1 MRPYPSI
8 PNVFKRNAETFK
20 LILGAWSSPELAFA
34 ANGLWEAT
42 EKVDGMNVR
51 VVFVGESTPPCVFGR
66 TDKAHL
72 TPALVAAVQKH
83 FDVER
88 LQDQFPDA
96 SYEMPIVFYG
106 EAYGGNINNGKQYRD
121 DYGFILFDIMA
132 RDRLLFRQA
141 AVRAIAYKLGLNVV
155 PVVMRGTLPQ
165 IVQYVTTTVQ
175 QGRFNSV
182 VAGVAGRFETQM
194 EGVVCRPMGC
204 DLFDQRGERLICK
217 IKARDFRETA

>member
-8 PNVFKRNAETFK
+8 PNVFQRNAETFK
-20 LILGAWSSPELAFA
+20 LKLGEWSSPALAFA

-51 VVFVGESTPPCVFGR
+51 VVFTGESTPPCVFGR

-72 TPALVAAVQKH
+72 TPAIVAAVQKQ
-83 FDVER
+83 FNVYR
-88 LQDQFPDA
+88 LLDKFPNA
-96 SYEMPIVFYG
+96 SYEAPVVFYG

-121 DYGFILFDIMA
+121 DYGFILFDIVA
-132 RDRLLFRQA
+132 KDRWLFRQSS
-141 AVRAIAYKLGLNVV
+141 VRAIANELGLSVV

-182 VAGVAGRFETQM
+182 VAGIMGRFDTQM
-194 EGVVCRPMGC
+194 EGVVCRPTGC

>member
-8 PNVFKRNAETFK
+8 PNVFQRSAETFK
-20 LILGAWSSPELAFA
+20 LRLGEWSSPELAFA
-34 ANGLWEAT
+34 AGGLWEAT
-42 EKVDGMNVR
+42 EKVDGMNIR
-51 VVFVGESTPPCVFGR
+51 VVFAGESTPPCVFGR

-72 TPALVAAVQKH
+72 APAIVAAVQKQ
-83 FDVER
+83 FNVYR
-88 LQDQFPDA
+88 LMEKFPGA
-96 SYEMPIVFYG
+96 SYETPIVFYG
-106 EAYGGNINNGKQYRD
+106 EAYGGNINNGKRYRD

-132 RDRLLFRQA
+132 KDRWLFRQSS
-141 AVRAIAYKLGLNVV
+141 VRDIANELGLSVV

-175 QGRFNSV
+175 QGRFNSI
-182 VAGVAGRFETQM
+182 VAGIAGKFETQM

-204 DLFDQRGERLICK
+204 ELFNQYGWRLICK